1 MDAQRLSDSILKLNS
16 SRCSVYWHTHTCCT
30 RTAVAILTPAEVVRC
45 SKDGK
50 VTEAARE
57 AERAAV
63 RSNLA
68 ALWHSETS
76 QPSGEQASVHDLGV
90 SAERVRRGEGK
101 DVTPSHSHQPLP
113 RQEMQEPS
121 RCSVSWCAQ
130 FPCCPST
137 KAQKLTAEKQEAVTL
152 ADSRAHT
159 LGRCDQAARACNV
172 AL

>member
-113 RQEMQEPS
+113 RHEMQEPSVS
-121 RCSVSWCAQ
+121 RCSVSWCSVSLLSKYK
-130 FPCCPST
+130 ST
-137 KAQKLTAEKQEAVTL
+137 KPDGRAAGGGHSRRQEG
-152 ADSRAHT
+152 AHA
-159 LGRCDQAARACNV
+159 GMQRRGSAC
-172 AL
+172 L